1 VNQRDFQVL
10 ISYHNYSQVILYPW
24 GYTNQPAEMDE
35 LLDTMAREMSRRMQ
49 AVNGR
54 FYGYGQGGN
63 ALYLTNGGTVDWVYA
78 EKGIPAF
85 TVELPP
91 ADVQHGTFITADE
104 AIQPIVNE
112 NIQAMLYIIEW
123 AILNRK

>member
-1 VNQRDFQVL
+1 MNQRNFQVL

-24 GYTNQPAEMDE
+24 GYTGEPTEMDE
-35 LLDTMAREMSRRMQ
+35 LLETMAREMSRRIQ

-54 FYGYGQGGN
+54 FYGYGQGGSE
-63 ALYLTNGGTVDWVYA
+63 LYLTNGDTVDWAYG

-85 TVELPP
+85 TIELPP
-91 ADVQHGTFITADE
+91 ADVQQGAFITADE

-112 NIQAMLYIIEW
+112 NIPAMLYIIEW
-123 AILNRK
+123 AILHRK